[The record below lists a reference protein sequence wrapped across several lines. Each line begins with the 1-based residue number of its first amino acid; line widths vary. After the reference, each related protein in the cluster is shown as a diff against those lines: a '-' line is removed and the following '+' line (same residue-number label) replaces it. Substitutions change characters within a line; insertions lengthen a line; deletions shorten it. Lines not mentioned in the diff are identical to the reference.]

1 MLLSHLIGFHSEL
14 TNLSICKLF
23 VLGGAL
29 LVSKLFDLDHP
40 VNKLPESSTTNEA
53 LYNFD
58 TSSEFLLLNFHFSVG
73 SFYCLSYLRFNS
85 AQYARFDL
93 AHLELVQ

>member
-1 MLLSHLIGFHSEL
+1 MIGFYSKLANL
-14 TNLSICKLF
+14 TICQLF

-40 VNKLPESSTTNEA
+40 VNKLAESSTTNEA
-53 LYNFD
+53 LDNFD
-58 TSSEFLLLNFHFSVG
+58 TSGEFLLLNLHFSVG
-73 SFYCLSYLRFNS
+73 SFDCISYLWFNS
-85 AQYARFDL
+85 AQHARFDL